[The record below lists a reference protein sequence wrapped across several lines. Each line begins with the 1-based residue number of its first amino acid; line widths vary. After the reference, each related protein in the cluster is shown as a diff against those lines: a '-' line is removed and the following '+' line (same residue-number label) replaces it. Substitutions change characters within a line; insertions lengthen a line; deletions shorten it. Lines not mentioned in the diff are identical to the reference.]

1 MSVFQIQIPDSVKI
15 NDFELKM
22 LIASRLFE
30 EGKLSSGQAA
40 EVVGY
45 LLPGGRLDCS
55 FCKCVVWIVIA
66 TLVTGRK
73 SLLHKKDSL
82 TFWSIAS

>member
-40 EVVGY
+40 EVVGISKRAFVEILGKY
-45 LLPGGRLDCS
+45 N
-55 FCKCVVWIVIA
+55 V
-66 TLVTGRK
+66 
-73 SLLHKKDSL
+73 SLFGYEYEELEEDL
-82 TFWSIAS
+82 ENA

>member
-40 EVVGY
+40 EVVGISKRAFVEILGKY
-45 LLPGGRLDCS
+45 N
-55 FCKCVVWIVIA
+55 V
-66 TLVTGRK
+66 
-73 SLLHKKDSL
+73 SLFGYDYEELEEDL
-82 TFWSIAS
+82 ENA

>member
-40 EVVGY
+40 EVVGISKRAFVEILGKY
-45 LLPGGRLDCS
+45 NVSLFGHEYEELDEDLEN
-55 FCKCVVWIVIA
+55 A
-66 TLVTGRK
+66 
-73 SLLHKKDSL
+73 
-82 TFWSIAS
+82 

>member
-30 EGKLSSGQAA
+30 DGKLSSGQAA
-40 EVVGY
+40 EVVGISKRAFVEILGKY
-45 LLPGGRLDCS
+45 N
-55 FCKCVVWIVIA
+55 V
-66 TLVTGRK
+66 TLFGYEYK
-73 SLLHKKDSL
+73 ELEEDLEN
-82 TFWSIAS
+82 A